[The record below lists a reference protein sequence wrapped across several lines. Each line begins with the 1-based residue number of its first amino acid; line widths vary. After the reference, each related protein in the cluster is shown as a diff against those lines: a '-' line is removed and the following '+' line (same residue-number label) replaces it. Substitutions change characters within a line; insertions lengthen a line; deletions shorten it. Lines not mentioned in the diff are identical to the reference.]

1 MNFFFNFFFIL
12 FFLISNHSFCQSNF
26 LSNNKKANKL
36 YYEGVS
42 FSKIG
47 EFEFALD
54 KYNKSIKSDPNFAL
68 PYINIAEIY
77 KKKGSYYEAISVY
90 KNILNNK
97 LNYDRDRLNYMIG
110 ELYFFLG
117 EYRMSKPY
125 ISKIEN
131 PILMDRSDKY
141 LDNINFSLKN
151 LKDSI
156 LVVPELIES
165 LDVFFLK
172 YFPFYDEKDNILYF
186 TAREGTSLYDDEN
199 LYYVKKLSDK
209 NSWGDIMKISKAI
222 NSENNEGSISFS
234 SDRKTMIFS
243 FCTSSF
249 KGQSCDLYFSNKNN
263 GIWENPKKLN
273 DNINSEYWESHPSL
287 SSDGNYLFFS
297 SNRPGGFGGK
307 DIWLSKKNGNNW
319 GKAKNLG
326 DSVNT
331 MNNEIAPFLHENM
344 IDFYFSSN
352 GRKSFG
358 GYDIYHGL
366 FDKNFIK
373 NISNF
378 GYPINNHF
386 NQSSINISK
395 DGKTIFYTNEE
406 YIDEKVKSSQIYYA
420 ALESSILNHDSF
432 YFSGKVLDKKTKKQI
447 PWNIEIK
454 NFSTDKIDKSKS
466 KTQNEEFNFLLNN
479 GMKYEIYVR
488 SEGYN
493 YNVFSFDEKTP
504 HFQNIYLEPL
514 ALGLKIDVKN
524 IYFDLDDDKLYE
536 ESKNQLDILANW
548 LISNRSIKLEISGHT
563 DDSGT
568 DEYNMDLSR
577 RRAFNVY
584 KYLIDKYD
592 YGSEQITYVA
602 FGNKRPI
609 YTGVDL
615 DRKKE
620 NRRIEFK
627 IISRSN

>member
-77 KKKGSYYEAISVY
+77 KKKGSYYQAISVY

-156 LVVPELIES
+156 LVVPELVES

-366 FDKNFIK
+366 FDKKFIK
-373 NISNF
+373 DISNF

-592 YGSEQITYVA
+592 YGSKQITYVA

-627 IISRSN
+627 IISKSN

>member
-1 MNFFFNFFFIL
+1 MNFFFKFFFIL

-77 KKKGSYYEAISVY
+77 KKKGSYYQAISVY

-125 ISKIEN
+125 ISKIKN

-141 LDNINFSLKN
+141 LDNIIFSLKN
-151 LKDSI
+151 IKDSI
-156 LVVPELIES
+156 LVVPELVES

-209 NSWGDIMKISKAI
+209 NSWSDIMKISKAI

-307 DIWLSKKNGNNW
+307 DIWLSKKNDNNW

-373 NISNF
+373 DISNF

-395 DGKTIFYTNEE
+395 DGKTVFYTNEE

-592 YGSEQITYVA
+592 YGSKQITYVA

-627 IISRSN
+627 IISKSN

>member
-1 MNFFFNFFFIL
+1 
-12 FFLISNHSFCQSNF
+12 
-26 LSNNKKANKL
+26 
-36 YYEGVS
+36 
-42 FSKIG
+42 
-47 EFEFALD
+47 
-54 KYNKSIKSDPNFAL
+54 
-68 PYINIAEIY
+68 
-77 KKKGSYYEAISVY
+77 
-90 KNILNNK
+90 
-97 LNYDRDRLNYMIG
+97 MIG

-131 PILMDRSDKY
+131 PILMERSNRY

-156 LVVPELIES
+156 LVVPELVEP

-172 YFPFYDEKDNILYF
+172 YFPFYDEKDDILYF

-199 LYYVKKLSDK
+199 LYYVKKLSDN
-209 NSWGDIMKISKAI
+209 NSWGDIMKISKII

-234 SDRKTMIFS
+234 SDRDTMIFS

-249 KGQSCDLYFSNKNN
+249 KGQSCDLYFSKKNN
-263 GIWENPKKLN
+263 RIWGNPKKLN

-319 GKAKNLG
+319 GQAKNLG

-331 MNNEIAPFLHENM
+331 MNNEIAPFLNENM

-358 GYDIYHGL
+358 GYDIYRGL
-366 FDKNFIK
+366 FDKNLIK

-420 ALESSILNHDSF
+420 TLESSILNHDSF

-466 KTQNEEFNFLLNN
+466 KTQNEEFHFLLNR
-479 GMKYEIYVR
+479 GVKYEIYVK

-493 YNVFSFDEKTP
+493 YNVFSFDEKTTNS
-504 HFQNIYLEPL
+504 QNIYLEPL
-514 ALGLKIDVKN
+514 SLGLKLEVKN
-524 IYFDLDDDKLYE
+524 IYFDLDDDQLYE
-536 ESKNQLDILANW
+536 ESKSQLDILANW
-548 LISNRSIKLEISGHT
+548 LITNPSVKLEISGHT

-592 YGSEQITYVA
+592 YGSEQITYIGY
-602 FGNKRPI
+602 GNKKPI
-609 YTGVDL
+609 YIGVDE

-627 IISRSN
+627 IISELN

>member
-125 ISKIEN
+125 ISKIKN

-141 LDNINFSLKN
+141 LDNIIFSLKN
-151 LKDSI
+151 IKDSI
-156 LVVPELIES
+156 LVVPELVES

-249 KGQSCDLYFSNKNN
+249 KGQSCDLYFSKKNN

-307 DIWLSKKNGNNW
+307 DIWLSKKNDNNW

-373 NISNF
+373 DISNF

-454 NFSTDKIDKSKS
+454 NFSTDKIDSSKS

-479 GMKYEIYVR
+479 GTKYEIYVR

-592 YGSEQITYVA
+592 YGSKQITYVA

-627 IISRSN
+627 IISKSN

>member
-1 MNFFFNFFFIL
+1 MNFFFNSFFIL
-12 FFLISNHSFCQSNF
+12 FFLISNHLFCQSNI
-26 LSNNKKANKL
+26 LSSNKKANKL

-68 PYINIAEIY
+68 PYVNIAEIY

-131 PILMDRSDKY
+131 PILMERSNKY

-156 LVVPELIES
+156 LVVPKLVES

-172 YFPFYDEKDNILYF
+172 YFPFYDEKDDILYF

-199 LYYVKKLSDK
+199 LYYVKKLSDN
-209 NSWGDIMKISKAI
+209 NSWGDIMKISKII

-234 SDRKTMIFS
+234 SDRDTMIFS

-249 KGQSCDLYFSNKNN
+249 KGQSCDLYFSKKNN
-263 GIWENPKKLN
+263 GIWEKPKKLN

-307 DIWLSKKNGNNW
+307 DIWMSKKNGNNW
-319 GKAKNLG
+319 GQAKNLG

-331 MNNEIAPFLHENM
+331 MNNEIAPFLNENM

-420 ALESSILNHDSF
+420 TLESSILNHDSF

-466 KTQNEEFNFLLNN
+466 KTQNEEFHFLLNR
-479 GMKYEIYVR
+479 GVKYEIYVK

-493 YNVFSFDEKTP
+493 YNVFSFDEKTTNS
-504 HFQNIYLEPL
+504 QNIYLEPL
-514 ALGLKIDVKN
+514 SLGLKLEVKN
-524 IYFDLDDDKLYE
+524 IYFDLDDDQLYE
-536 ESKNQLDILANW
+536 ESKSQLDILANW
-548 LISNRSIKLEISGHT
+548 LITNPSVKLEISGHT

-592 YGSEQITYVA
+592 YGSEQITYIGY
-602 FGNKRPI
+602 GNKKPI
-609 YTGVDL
+609 YIGVDE

-627 IISRSN
+627 IISQQN

>member
-1 MNFFFNFFFIL
+1 MNFFFNSFFTL
-12 FFLISNHSFCQSNF
+12 LFLISNHSFCQSNF
-26 LSNNKKANKL
+26 LSKNKKANKL

-68 PYINIAEIY
+68 PYINISEIY
-77 KKKGSYYEAISVY
+77 KKRGNYSDAINIY

-97 LNYDRDRLNYMIG
+97 LNYDSDRLNYMIG

-117 EYRMSKPY
+117 EYLMSKPY
-125 ISKIEN
+125 LSKIKN
-131 PILMDRSDKY
+131 PILIERSDNY

-156 LVVPELIES
+156 LVVPELVES
-165 LDVFFLK
+165 LDIFFLK
-172 YFPFYDEKDNILYF
+172 YFPFYDKKGDVLYF
-186 TAREGTSLYDDEN
+186 TAREGTSIYDDEN

-209 NSWGDIMKISKAI
+209 NSWGDIMKISETI

-234 SDRKTMIFS
+234 SDRNTMIFS

-249 KGQSCDLYFSNKNN
+249 KGQSCDLYFSKINN
-263 GIWENPKKLN
+263 GIWGRPKKLN
-273 DNINSEYWESHPSL
+273 ENINSEYWESHPSL

-307 DIWLSKKNGNNW
+307 DIWMSKKNDSVW

-366 FDKNFIK
+366 FNKNFIK
-373 NISNF
+373 DISNF

-386 NQSSINISK
+386 NQSSINVSE
-395 DGKTIFYTNEE
+395 DGKTIFYTNEK

-420 ALESSILNHDSF
+420 ALESSVLNEDIF
-432 YFSGKVLDKKTKKQI
+432 YFFGKVLDRKTEKQI
-447 PWNIEIK
+447 PWDIEIK
-454 NFSTDKIDKSKS
+454 NFSTDKIDKFNS
-466 KTQNEEFNFLLNN
+466 KTSNEEFHFLLNS
-479 GMKYEIYVR
+479 GMKYEIYVK

-493 YNVFSFDEKTP
+493 YNVFSFNEKISFTK
-504 HFQNIYLEPL
+504 NIYLEPL
-514 ALGLKIDVKN
+514 NLGLKLDVKN
-524 IYFDLDDDKLYE
+524 IYFDLDDDQLYQ
-536 ESKNQLDILANW
+536 ESKSQLDILANW
-548 LISNRSIKLEISGHT
+548 LITNPSVKVEISGHT

-592 YGSEQITYVA
+592 YGSEQITHIAY
-602 FGNKRPI
+602 GNEMPI
-609 YTGVDL
+609 YVGTDL
-615 DRKKE
+615 NRKKE

-627 IISRSN
+627 IISKSN

>member
-156 LVVPELIES
+156 LVVPEQVES

-307 DIWLSKKNGNNW
+307 DIWLSKKNDNNW

-373 NISNF
+373 DISNF

-395 DGKTIFYTNEE
+395 DGKTVFYTNEE

-454 NFSTDKIDKSKS
+454 NFSTDKIDSSKS

-479 GMKYEIYVR
+479 GTKYEIYVR

-592 YGSEQITYVA
+592 YGSKQITYVA

-627 IISRSN
+627 IISKSN

>member
-68 PYINIAEIY
+68 PYINIAKIY
-77 KKKGSYYEAISVY
+77 KKKGNYYEAISVY

-117 EYRMSKPY
+117 KYRLSKPY

-156 LVVPELIES
+156 LVVPELVES

-172 YFPFYDEKDNILYF
+172 YFPFYDEKDDILYF

-199 LYYVKKLSDK
+199 LYYVKQLSDK
-209 NSWGDIMKISKAI
+209 NSWGDIMKISKTI

-234 SDRKTMIFS
+234 TDRKTMIFS

-249 KGQSCDLYFSNKNN
+249 KGQSCDLYFSKKNN
-263 GIWENPKKLN
+263 GIWVNPKKLN

-307 DIWLSKKNGNNW
+307 DIWMSKKNGNNW
-319 GKAKNLG
+319 GQAKNLG

-386 NQSSINISK
+386 NQSSINVSE

-432 YFSGKVLDKKTKKQI
+432 YFSGKVLDRKTGKQI
-447 PWNIEIK
+447 PWRIEIK
-454 NFSTDKIDKSKS
+454 NFLTDQVDKFFS
-466 KTQNEEFNFLLNN
+466 KTQNEEFNVLLNRDV
-479 GMKYEIYVR
+479 KYEIYVR

-493 YNVFSFDEKTP
+493 YNVFSFDEKTTNS
-504 HFQNIYLEPL
+504 QNIYLEPL
-514 ALGLKIDVKN
+514 SLGLKLEVKN
-524 IYFDLDDDKLYE
+524 IYFDLDDDQLYE
-536 ESKNQLDILANW
+536 ESKSQLDILANW
-548 LISNRSIKLEISGHT
+548 LITNPSVKLEISGHT

-584 KYLIDKYD
+584 KYITDNYD
-592 YGSEQITYVA
+592 YGSEKITFIGY
-602 FGNKRPI
+602 GNKKPI
-609 YTGVDL
+609 YTGVDV

-627 IISRSN
+627 IISKSN